1 MNRMLGKIFRKS
13 RTDAVSPADLGEI
26 ERLRR
31 ENELLRDVIAHVP
44 VAVAVYDADDRLTI
58 WNERY
63 SAIHAD
69 ALAGLAKPVAYGDL
83 VRAGLLK
90 SDFKGD
96 LETEVKRRVALQRQG
111 SGQTDERNYPD
122 GSWRSISKHRV
133 VQDAVAGFALDVTA
147 LKRREVELEISQA
160 KLVRVAT
167 EVVPDAV
174 AGFGKVA
181 RELQAASSEVLSL
194 VGCSTEQ
201 VVTTG
206 SAAEELS
213 AAISAVAENTRASA
227 DHVTESLAEAKLL
240 DHQIGELSGALARVG
255 SFTETIRG
263 IANQTNLLA
272 LNATIEAARAG
283 EAGRGFAVVAAEVKA
298 LSQATE
304 RATLEIAAQ
313 VAAVGVLMNEASAA
327 TTRII
332 GRSNEIAERSS
343 DVAGSFT
350 QQQGAAA
357 AVSGAMHA
365 LISNNEAT
373 RAAADTAARISHQV
387 SATASQL
394 EETVIAALR
403 SVGGGVR

>member
-1 MNRMLGKIFRKS
+1 MQRILGKLFGK
-13 RTDAVSPADLGEI
+13 LGKNEASSHAEHEI

-44 VAVAVYDADDRLTI
+44 VAVAVYDADDRLVI

-63 SAIHAD
+63 STIHAD
-69 ALAGLAKPVAYGDL
+69 TLPWLPKPVAYGDL
-83 VRAGLLK
+83 VRAGLVNAG
-90 SDFKGD
+90 FKGD
-96 LETEVKRRVALQRQG
+96 LDAEVKRRVAQQRQG
-111 SGQTDERNYPD
+111 SGQTDERNYAD
-122 GSWRSISKHRV
+122 GSWRSVSKHRV
-133 VQDAVAGFALDVTA
+133 VQDAVAGFALDITA
-147 LKRREVELEISQA
+147 LRQREVELEASRA
-160 KLVRVAT
+160 ELKRVAT
-167 EVVPDAV
+167 EVVPEAV
-174 AGFGKVA
+174 AGFGQVA
-181 RELQAASSEVLSL
+181 RELQVASREVLNL
-194 VGCSTEQ
+194 VGRSTDQ

-213 AAISAVAENTRASA
+213 AAISSVAENTRASA
-227 DHVTESLAEAKLL
+227 DHVAESLTEAKRL
-240 DHQIGELSGALARVG
+240 DHQISELSGALARVG

-263 IANQTNLLA
+263 IASQTNLLA

-304 RATLEIAAQ
+304 RATVEIAAQ
-313 VAAVGVLMNEASAA
+313 VAAVSSLMNEASAA
-327 TTRII
+327 TTLII
-332 GRSNEIAERSS
+332 SRSNEIAERSS
-343 DVAGSFT
+343 DVARSFT

-387 SATASQL
+387 SDTAMQL
-394 EETVIAALR
+394 EETVVAALR
-403 SVGGGVR
+403 SVGGAAR

>member
-1 MNRMLGKIFRKS
+1 MKRLLGRMFGKSGANVASSDTGR
-13 RTDAVSPADLGEI
+13 EI

-44 VAVAVYDADDRLTI
+44 AAVAVYDADDKLVI
-58 WNERY
+58 WNQRY
-63 SAIHAD
+63 STIHKD
-69 ALAGLAKPVAYGDL
+69 TLPGLPKPVAYGDL
-83 VRAGLLK
+83 VRAGLVNA
-90 SDFKGD
+90 SFKGD
-96 LETEVKRRVALQRQG
+96 IDAEVKRRVAQQRQG
-111 SGQTDERNYPD
+111 SGETDERKYPD

-133 VQDAVAGFALDVTA
+133 VQDAVAGFALDITA
-147 LKRREVELEISQA
+147 LKRREEELETSRA
-160 KLVRVAT
+160 ELTRVAT

-174 AGFGKVA
+174 TGFGKVA
-181 RELQAASSEVLSL
+181 KELQAASSEVLTL
-194 VGCSTEQ
+194 VGCSSEQ

-227 DHVTESLAEAKLL
+227 SHVAESLSEAKLL
-240 DHQIGELSGALARVG
+240 DQQISELGEALARVE

-263 IANQTNLLA
+263 IASQTNLLA

-304 RATLEIAAQ
+304 RATVEITTQ
-313 VAAVGVLMNEASAA
+313 VAAVGALMSEASAA

-332 GRSNEIAERSS
+332 SRSNEIAERSS
-343 DVAGSFT
+343 EVAGSFA

-365 LISNNEAT
+365 LISNTEAT
-373 RAAADTAARISHQV
+373 RAAADMAARTSRQV
-387 SATASQL
+387 SETASQL
-394 EETVIAALR
+394 
-403 SVGGGVR
+403 